1 MTISPPRKTELAATL
16 RHNTSARCAHLEV
29 AASTCRARRR
39 LRILSAM
46 TSAILAGCRCWCCAS
61 GARDRTL
68 RDQVSLSLDAPGH
81 SHETTG
87 PARRG
92 GEARGSRGARVTHNI
107 ALYTVFGAR
116 GSRGRGGR
124 RWQGPC
130 FLWNFMSE
138 HGPRHRRPPLPQESL
153 ASVPLYISDIV
164 RHPSAPES
172 SRLPSSPLRAS
183 RLVRESVSIETK
195 GD

>member
-1 MTISPPRKTELAATL
+1 METTL
-16 RHNTSARCAHLEV
+16 RHDTRNQSSAAHTTSPLD
-29 AASTCRARRR
+29 RANPRGG
-39 LRILSAM
+39 ILSAM

-61 GARDRTL
+61 GARDRPL

-81 SHETTG
+81 SHETPG

-107 ALYTVFGAR
+107 ALYTVAVAR
-116 GSRGRGGR
+116 ASRGGGGR
-124 RWQGPC
+124 GRQGPC
-130 FLWNFMSE
+130 FLWDFMLE
-138 HGPRHRRPPLPQESL
+138 HGPRRPRPPPPQESL

-164 RHPSAPES
+164 RHPSAHES